1 MKRAI
6 SLLVSLVLLLG
17 APSGCGQSGDTPA
30 SPEPEPAGLAEPS
43 ELPAARALA
52 EVVLPASGKEDELE
66 VEGLDRD
73 ADAERLAAY
82 IEAVCGLTAD
92 QWEDAAVIRGTGAS
106 AFEIVVLRLGDEDA
120 AAGLEAVLA
129 DYLTAREGAFTGY
142 APDEAEMASKG
153 QVRRME
159 RTVGLFICPDPEG
172 AAAAFSA
179 AYHGEDLPAPVEA
192 DAEPVDEQDE
202 FTPLF
207 ELHDLL
213 HRLLLEAACPEWR
226 TVEKTWSMPQDTESA
241 VAYWVPGD
249 GGDWTL
255 GGVTELETDE
265 EGDIVGFTWD
275 IEYEVSVYLMESEEA
290 AADWA
295 DTLSRR
301 LEEQEAKY
309 RQRGDD
315 VKAELLANGRAV
327 SAGRYAASIVSDHT
341 AEAVLLFPRIVND
354 PETNGYFQRYI
365 DGLQPAK
372 PADPDPDYPDR
383 VRFTPP
389 NEEDMSLYDTSAI
402 LAAWEA
408 RDPSALAGDDREIY
422 DAAGAVLAEIMRED
436 MTDLEKETA
445 AYSWLT
451 DNVDYDWTH
460 QDALAETDR
469 RSYGPYGG
477 LVNRAAVCL
486 GYAASFQLLMDMC
499 GVECLTVVG
508 AAFNSTGDHA
518 WNMVKLNGEW
528 YCVDPTWEHIP
539 PGPPDG
545 PENPMQYANYFNVTS
560 QRMADTD
567 HQWDYDNTPEATAE
581 DYGRG

>member
-17 APSGCGQSGDTPA
+17 APSGCGQSGDTLA

-43 ELPAARALA
+43 ELPAAQALA
-52 EVVLPASGKEDELE
+52 EAVLPASGKEEGLE

-73 ADAERLAAY
+73 ADRLAAY
-82 IEAVCGLTAD
+82 IEAVCGLTVD

-120 AAGLEAVLA
+120 AAGLEAVLV

-142 APDEAEMASKG
+142 APAEAEMAANG
-153 QVRRME
+153 LVRREE
-159 RTVGLFICPDPEG
+159 RTVGLFICPDPEE
-172 AAAAFSA
+172 AAAAFAA
-179 AYHGEDLPAPVEA
+179 AYHGEALPAPVEP
-192 DAEPVDEQDE
+192 EPEQDD

-207 ELHDLL
+207 ELRDLL

-226 TVEKTWSMPQDTESA
+226 SVEKGWNRGDDGMSVSG
-241 VAYWVPGD
+241 YWVPDG

-255 GGVTELETDE
+255 GGAVDWKIDE
-265 EGDIVGFTWD
+265 DGNVIDMTWN
-275 IEYEVSVYLMESEEA
+275 IEYEVVVYLTESEEA
-290 AADWA
+290 AADLA
-295 DTLSRR
+295 DTLSRS
-301 LEEQEAKY
+301 LEEQEEKY
-309 RQRGDD
+309 RQRGDE

-327 SAGRYAASIVSDHT
+327 SAGRYVAMIVSDHT
-341 AEAVLLFPRIVND
+341 EDAVLLFPRIVND

-365 DGLQPAK
+365 DGLQTAAI
-372 PADPDPDYPDR
+372 ADPDPDHPDR

-389 NEEDMSLYDTSAI
+389 NEDDMSIYDTSAI
-402 LAAWEA
+402 LSAWEA

-422 DAAGAVLAEIMRED
+422 NAAETVLAEIMRD
-436 MTDLEKETA
+436 GMSDLEKETA

-528 YCVDPTWEHIP
+528 YCVDVTW
-539 PGPPDG
+539 D
-545 PENPMQYANYFNVTS
+545 ANGREQLGADYVWRYFNVTS
-560 QRMADTD
+560 DEMGKN
-567 HQWDYDNTPEATAE
+567 HQWDYANTPEATAE
-581 DYGRG
+581 DRGGAAIAQ